1 VAAGLVVA
9 VIALLFAAHAWRATW
24 LPGAI
29 ARAPNAG
36 RTVAQL
42 GSDPPPATQVADV
55 TARELRVEVGP
66 PAASIA
72 LWILER
78 RAAQPR
84 GTVLLLHGIR
94 DTKRSLLGVAEAL
107 AEAGFRAV
115 LVDLRGHG
123 HSTGDWLSYGPRE
136 GADLQ
141 QVLDALAQRG
151 ELALPVGA
159 YGASYGGAAALQLAQ
174 RDPRVRAVV
183 TVATFTRMNEIV
195 PLYASRLLPAWFV
208 SRADVEAALVRAGEL
223 GEFRPE
229 EADSVAAIGRTSAA
243 VLLLHGRADDN
254 VPVEHSEALHA
265 AAPSHSRLLRIDGR
279 DHRTI
284 MADETVAHESL
295 AWLTDHLVAAPPA
308 PVP

>member
-1 VAAGLVVA
+1 MSEASSRGRRWVRRLLRLGAGLVLA
-9 VIALLFAAHAWRATW
+9 AIALLVAAYVWRATW

-42 GSDPPPATQVADV
+42 GSDPPPAPLAADV
-55 TARELRVEVGP
+55 TARELRVEVSP
-66 PAASIA
+66 PTASLA
-72 LWILER
+72 VWILDQ

-94 DTKRSLLGVAEAL
+94 DTKRSLLGVAERL
-107 AEAGFRAV
+107 AENGFRAV

-159 YGASYGGAAALQLAQ
+159 YGTSYGGAAA
-174 RDPRVRAVV
+174 
-183 TVATFTRMNEIV
+183 
-195 PLYASRLLPAWFV
+195 
-208 SRADVEAALVRAGEL
+208 
-223 GEFRPE
+223 
-229 EADSVAAIGRTSAA
+229 
-243 VLLLHGRADDN
+243 
-254 VPVEHSEALHA
+254 
-265 AAPSHSRLLRIDGR
+265 
-279 DHRTI
+279 
-284 MADETVAHESL
+284 
-295 AWLTDHLVAAPPA
+295 PPA
-308 PVP
+308 RAA